1 MDHNFWRN
9 GVLYILRNLNE
20 TNNFFKFYFFKE
32 EQHVGRVQTNKIKT
46 KMKLVK
52 LVIWKCIFNE

>member
-1 MDHNFWRN
+1 M
-9 GVLYILRNLNE
+9 
-20 TNNFFKFYFFKE
+20 KE
-32 EQHVGRVQTNKIKT
+32 IIFLFLIFLKQAQHVGRVQRNKIKT

>member
-1 MDHNFWRN
+1 MKQIIFLNF
-9 GVLYILRNLNE
+9 I
-20 TNNFFKFYFFKE
+20 FFKE
-32 EQHVGRVQTNKIKT
+32 VQHVGRVETNKIKT